1 MNARFLL
8 NDNVI
13 SYLIHGQPLKLKYQT
28 EGCWFIVISY
38 NNGASFFKR
47 LFFRKANGIFE
58 TVTNVY
64 SPEIKLWGIGWGI
77 KKFLDHKLRINF
89 FNTRTQMM
97 YSQTPELKSTPS
109 IGIRKHKSYI
119 HFPSI
124 DTSKNRHP
132 ILLNNQLLIQFY
144 DDFMEYKQQHSKS
157 QTK

>member
-1 MNARFLL
+1 MKARFLL

-58 TVTNVY
+58 SVTNVY

-77 KKFLDHKLRINF
+77 KKLLDHKLRINF

-97 YSQTPELKSTPS
+97 YSQTPELKSTPA
-109 IGIRKHKSYI
+109 IGIRKQKSNI

-124 DTSKNRHP
+124 DISKNRHP
-132 ILLNNQLLIQFY
+132 ILLNNQLLILSF